1 MESFFRI
8 DQGPTVCSSVHVPKV
23 LAFTHRIQSWCG
35 CSCSHLPR
43 SPYDYM
49 VVLCCVLFIAS
60 VSLLLLSTMLVYMC
74 TCIYIL
80 YIGLS
85 WTSVLSAS
93 FSSFVPHCH
102 QLSIVGDKD
111 SEFLK

>member
-1 MESFFRI
+1 MESFFCI
-8 DQGPTVCSSVHVPKV
+8 DPGPTVCSSVHVPKV

-49 VVLCCVLFIAS
+49 VVLCCVLFIVS
-60 VSLLLLSTMLVYMC
+60 VSLLLLSTMLYM
-74 TCIYIL
+74 YIHT
-80 YIGLS
+80 IHRA
-85 WTSVLSAS
+85 VLDQSFVCL

-102 QLSIVGDKD
+102 QLSIVGEKE